1 MNDSEFIS
9 IFLEEAI
16 EILEKWE
23 FICLNLE
30 KKPTPEGIK
39 DLFRLAHNLK
49 GSSRSVNL
57 LEYGAFVH
65 QIEDLITQIQSN
77 SKSLDHKVIE
87 ILFEVQNILVE
98 WTKILTTNSSFVP
111 DLNNI
116 KKQLQSYTENKI
128 INNHDIEYDIFHKNN
143 IEESFG
149 IFSETN
155 PVSNIKQPEQNTILS
170 EQKNQSN
177 KEDSIRISLKK
188 IDQIISQI
196 GELSIQQAIIKNA
209 SNSEALTRSNTIEAI
224 NLCYKLTQELQNEA
238 MNLRMEPL
246 EKLFQ
251 RMERTARD
259 IARSQ
264 NKKINV
270 VLEGKSVELDKKII
284 EKMTDPLTHILRNA
298 VDHGIE
304 SVERRRELNKQ
315 ETATIKISGIQNTSN
330 IEIHISDDGSGINEE
345 IIYKKAIEKG
355 LIKNNVTLN
364 KSEIL
369 NLIFLPNFSTAE
381 KITDIS
387 GRGVGMDVVKKSLD
401 ELCGTIT
408 IETEINK
415 GTNFKISLPSSVSIL
430 DAVIITVSGNQYA
443 LPIHEIEE
451 VINLQDIKIE
461 TTTQK
466 GRIINLRGNIIPIEK
481 LSEYIPTNNKHENFN
496 KIAFISRNENKSI
509 AFEID
514 SISGQQSIVVRQSLG
529 NISKIPGFSGNTI
542 LANGEPA
549 MIIKVNELVKS
560 YLQQVHKEQR

>member
-1 MNDSEFIS
+1 MNDSEFLS
-9 IFLEEAI
+9 IFLEEAF

-30 KKPTPEGIK
+30 KKPTPECIK

-77 SKSLDHKVIE
+77 SKLVDHKVIE

-116 KKQLQSYTENKI
+116 KKQLISYTDNKI
-128 INNHDIEYDIFHKNN
+128 INKHGIEYDIFHKKSE
-143 IEESFG
+143 EESFG

-155 PVSNIKQPEQNTILS
+155 TIDVIKQS

-177 KEDSIRISLKK
+177 KEESIRISLKK

-209 SNSEALTRSNTIEAI
+209 SNSEALTKSNTIEAI

-270 VLEGKSVELDKKII
+270 VIEGKSVELDKKII

-345 IIYKKAIEKG
+345 VIYKKAIEKG
-355 LIKNNVTLN
+355 LIKSNISLN
-364 KSEIL
+364 KNEIL

-430 DAVIITVSGNQYA
+430 DAVIVTVSGNQYA

-481 LSEYIPTNNKHENFN
+481 LSEYIPTNNRHENFN

-514 SISGQQSIVVRQSLG
+514 SISGQQSIVIRQSVG
-529 NISKIPGFSGNTI
+529 SISKIPGFSGNTI